1 MQTQQQGVTHMIPTT
16 PQALEKN
23 TGNTGFT
30 LIEVLL
36 AMAIFTIGILAIGS
50 LQLAAI
56 KGDSTARFST
66 EAAVLAQDTLE
77 RLIAQRL
84 DPDAAQ
90 LPAEFRSDLNHDPS
104 RPFEDSTGKY
114 TVDWVVSPLHS
125 PIDNAVTIDM
135 TVTWLER
142 GNTRSITYNYVKTA
156 DLVQ

>member
-1 MQTQQQGVTHMIPTT
+1 MTTTT

-90 LPAEFRSDLNHDPS
+90 LPAEFRSDLNNDPS
-104 RPFEDSTGKY
+104 RAFEDSTGKY
-114 TVDWVVSPLHS
+114 TVDWIVSPLHN
-125 PIDNAVTIDM
+125 PINNAVTIDM
-135 TVTWLER
+135 TVTWFER
-142 GNTRSITYNYVKTA
+142 GNTRRITYNYVKTA

>member
-1 MQTQQQGVTHMIPTT
+1 MTTTT

-90 LPAEFRSDLNHDPS
+90 LPEGFRSDLNNDPS
-104 RPFEDSTGKY
+104 RSFQDSTGKY
-114 TVDWVVSPLHS
+114 TVDWIVSPLHN
-125 PIDNAVTIDM
+125 PINNAVMIDM
-135 TVTWLER
+135 TVTWFER
-142 GNTRSITYNYVKTA
+142 GNTRRITYNYVKTA

>member
-1 MQTQQQGVTHMIPTT
+1 MIPTT

-56 KGDSTARFST
+56 KGDSKARFST

-125 PIDNAVTIDM
+125 PIDKAVTIDM

>member
-1 MQTQQQGVTHMIPTT
+1 MTTTT

-50 LQLAAI
+50 LQLATI

-66 EAAVLAQDTLE
+66 EAAVLAQDSLE

-84 DPDAAQ
+84 DPGAAL
-90 LPAEFRSDLNHDPS
+90 LPAEFRSDLNNDPS
-104 RPFEDSTGKY
+104 RAFEDSTGKY
-114 TVDWVVSPLHS
+114 TVDWIVSPLHN
-125 PIDNAVTIDM
+125 PINNAVTIDM
-135 TVTWLER
+135 TVTWFER
-142 GNTRSITYNYVKTA
+142 GNTRRITYNYVKTA